1 MNGRITFTLL
11 SIGVLAFACGRPRA
25 ADSLV
30 NIRNKSSHGP
40 ALTPLLNVSTRDGAR
55 DGVRFDFTVS
65 NTGNKKLEV
74 SFPSGQTHDVVVL
87 DSLGREVWR
96 WSEKRVFTAALQNK
110 VMREHDTLSF
120 ADEWSAAAPGRYTAV
135 ATLAS
140 ANFPLQ
146 QKAEFVVR

>member
-1 MNGRITFTLL
+1 MNGKITFALL
-11 SIGVLAFACGRPRA
+11 SIGVLAFACGRPRS
-25 ADSLV
+25 ADSLANV
-30 NIRNKSSHGP
+30 RVKSSHGP
-40 ALTPLLNVSTRDGAR
+40 ALTPLLNVSTR

-74 SFPSGQTHDVVVL
+74 NFPSGQTHDLIVL

-120 ADEWSAAAPGRYTAV
+120 ADEWTDAAPGRYTAI
-135 ATLAS
+135 AKLAS
-140 ANFPLQ
+140 ANYPMERR
-146 QKAEFVVR
+146 ADFVVR